1 MSVRSWPK
9 TLSLKVAIPLWLSKS
24 SLGGRPTRGK
34 GMTGRHFYTQTKKKQ
49 EEIPSTYMSLFLI
62 RFFNFFFMYSSIII
76 SKLTDLTSKCGRLD
90 TLCQTVPSEVNV
102 EVVRVA
108 VDGEGAWAEVRG
120 RELIER
126 QQEDLQ
132 RCARG
137 KVIGRDLKEYFF
149 LLFILSWRCN
159 KTTSRFYI
167 RKKYQLYSITE
178 NNTMLF

>member
-1 MSVRSWPK
+1 
-9 TLSLKVAIPLWLSKS
+9 
-24 SLGGRPTRGK
+24 
-34 GMTGRHFYTQTKKKQ
+34 
-49 EEIPSTYMSLFLI
+49 MSLFLI

-178 NNTMLF
+178 NNTILF